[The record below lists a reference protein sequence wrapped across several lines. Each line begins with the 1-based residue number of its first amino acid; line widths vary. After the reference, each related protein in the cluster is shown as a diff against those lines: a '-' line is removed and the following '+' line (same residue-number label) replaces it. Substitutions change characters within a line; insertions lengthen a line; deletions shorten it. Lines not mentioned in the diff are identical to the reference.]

1 VNLVIKDL
9 HVSINKDSILNG
21 INLNVPKGEIHAIM
35 GPNGSGKSTLSMA
48 LAGHPAYNIKRG
60 SITLNNEEFSYLT
73 PDERAKKG
81 FFLAFQN
88 PVEISGVNNL
98 YFLRT
103 IVKAQE
109 KYKHMSLTDI
119 SSLIEEYMLQLGMS
133 SEFLKRDI
141 NDCFSGGEKKRNEI
155 IQMMILKPH
164 LSILDEIDS
173 GLDIDALK
181 FVSVSIENFLK
192 ENPESSVILVTH
204 YSRLFKYIKPQKIHI
219 LIGGKI
225 VESGNLELV
234 DKLDR
239 MGYQGL
245 Y

>member
-1 VNLVIKDL
+1 
-9 HVSINKDSILNG
+9 
-21 INLNVPKGEIHAIM
+21 M

-141 NDCFSGGEKKRNEI
+141 NDCFSGGEKKLNEI
-155 IQMMILKPH
+155 IQMMILKPR

-181 FVSVSIENFLK
+181 FVSISIENFLK

-204 YSRLFKYIKPQKIHI
+204 YSRLFKYIKPKKIHI

-225 VESGNLELV
+225 VESGGLALV
-234 DKLDR
+234 NKLDR